1 MAAVVDF
8 PSSRGILWD
17 RTAISNACYIKAGDV
32 IPPLFLSSVSVL
44 SLLKELSSTDITIER
59 RAMCEHL
66 SMLGLTEGSSHIP
79 IKSII
84 GSHTSVLKIDG
95 NFFED
100 QKQNNMT
107 SESCLTIPI
116 SPRPMSDFGLSF
128 ERDSTM

>member
-17 RTAISNACYIKAGDV
+17 RTAVSNAYFIKAMDV

-44 SLLKELSSTDITIER
+44 SLLDELSSTDITIER
-59 RAMCEHL
+59 RAVAEHL
-66 SMLGLTEGSSHIP
+66 SLLEIAEGNRHSP

-84 GSHTSVLKIDG
+84 GAHTSVLKIDG
-95 NFFED
+95 NFFDD
-100 QKQNNMT
+100 QKQNSMT

-116 SPRPMSDFGLSF
+116 SSRPMSDFSLAF
-128 ERDSTM
+128 DKDSTL